1 ILRNIFEPFFTTKD
15 VGRGTGLGL
24 ATVYGIVKQSGGDGQ
39 ARSARGRGAT
49 FPVFPPAGAAA
60 VSELPLPAVAVPVE
74 AIHDATLLVVEDDE
88 SVREFTEEALRSE
101 GWTVL
106 SAADPTDALAIAARE
121 SQRIDLLLTD
131 VVLPGMRGGD
141 LALRLCA
148 IRPGLRVLF
157 VSGYADEDVMG
168 RGGLAPGA
176 QLLEKPF
183 PPAQLRDRVYQILQ
197 STVES

>member
-1 ILRNIFEPFFTTKD
+1 VR
-15 VGRGTGLGL
+15 
-24 ATVYGIVKQSGGDGQ
+24 ATV
-39 ARSARGRGAT
+39 
-49 FPVFPPAGAAA
+49 P
-60 VSELPLPAVAVPVE
+60 ELPLPAAAPPVE
-74 AIHDATLLVVEDDE
+74 PIHDATLLVVEDDE
-88 SVREFTEEALRSE
+88 SVREFTEEALRTE

-106 SAADPTDALAIAARE
+106 SAADPTDALALAARE

-131 VVLPGMRGGD
+131 VVLPGMSGGD
-141 LALRLCA
+141 LAGRLCSL
-148 IRPGLRVLF
+148 RPGLRVLF

-183 PPAQLRDRVYQILQ
+183 TPAQLRDRVYQILQ